1 MVKTE
6 KKNKQY
12 LKELLELETECNEQI
27 KNFNKALAIANS
39 MLNNS
44 EFSKNDIQH
53 LNQDIER
60 EKQIHDALK
69 TNAYV
74 AAKTKEKSVKT
85 DKTDTR
91 ELTYNLYKQG
101 KKIEEIAKERNFAT
115 TTIEGHLAQLVR
127 DGKLNA
133 EDFISKEK
141 AKEIRDLAFKMKTM
155 QMGAIKSA
163 VGDKYSYT
171 ELRFGLAT
179 IK

>member
-1 MVKTE
+1 M
-6 KKNKQY
+6 
-12 LKELLELETECNEQI
+12 
-27 KNFNKALAIANS
+27 
-39 MLNNS
+39 
-44 EFSKNDIQH
+44 
-53 LNQDIER
+53 
-60 EKQIHDALK
+60 
-69 TNAYV
+69 
-74 AAKTKEKSVKT
+74 
-85 DKTDTR
+85 
-91 ELTYNLYKQG
+91 YKQG

-141 AKEIRDLAFKMKTM
+141 AKEIRDLAFQMKTM
-155 QMGAIKSA
+155 QMGAIKAA